1 MNPDQINVEKFFESF
16 VNKDFLECSP
26 GSSYVMKKDIEIPD
40 DNYGVLIPENRVKR
54 RKKSN
59 EIFMIDFLYLL
70 EMAFKSYIDVHA
82 LDVAIDKF
90 SKKNFDFKP
99 VSSDIFVDKTIVLAY
114 REDIKYFLLLKNLLK
129 DYQSEFKPDFGDIFS
144 NWILLMN
151 KK

>member
-1 MNPDQINVEKFFESF
+1 MNPDQINVEKFFESL
-16 VNKDFLECSP
+16 VNKEFLNCSP
-26 GSSYVMKKDIEIPD
+26 GSSYVLKKDNIIPD
-40 DNYGVLIPENRVKR
+40 ANYGVLIPENGVKR

-70 EMAFKSYIDVHA
+70 EIAFKSYIDVHA
-82 LDVAIDKF
+82 LDVAIDKL

-114 REDIKYFLLLKNLLK
+114 REDIKYFLLIKNLLTDDK
-129 DYQSEFKPDFGDIFS
+129 SKFKQEFGNLFA
-144 NWILLMN
+144 NWILLIN